1 MAAVLRYH
9 DTIESFG
16 SLPMLGHARL
26 PRLGGGS
33 NLAQEVGRTLDR
45 VVQFDD
51 GATDH
56 GEDVRAVATAA
67 RTLLTMAQMTFRTGP
82 HPIAFGICC
91 VGVLIEGLGA
101 DRRDLG

>member
-1 MAAVLRYH
+1 
-9 DTIESFG
+9 
-16 SLPMLGHARL
+16 MLGHGRL
-26 PRLGGGS
+26 PRLRGRS

-67 RTLLTMAQMTFRTGP
+67 RTLLTMAQVTFRTRP
-82 HPIAFGICC
+82 HPIAFGTSS

-101 DRRDLG
+101 DGRDFG

>member
-1 MAAVLRYH
+1 M
-9 DTIESFG
+9 DG
-16 SLPMLGHARL
+16 
-26 PRLGGGS
+26 
-33 NLAQEVGRTLDR
+33 

-67 RTLLTMAQMTFRTGP
+67 RTLFAVAQMTFRTGP
-82 HPIAFGICC
+82 HPIPFGTSC

-101 DRRDLG
+101 DRRDTG